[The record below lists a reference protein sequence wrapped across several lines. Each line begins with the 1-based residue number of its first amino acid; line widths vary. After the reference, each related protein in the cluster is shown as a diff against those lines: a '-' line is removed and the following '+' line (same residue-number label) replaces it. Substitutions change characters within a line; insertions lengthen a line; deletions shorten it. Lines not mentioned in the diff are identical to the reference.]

1 MNRLKVA
8 IVYNDV
14 SQSSCG
20 EEGKA
25 EAGVLEEVQAV
36 YKALL
41 ELGHNITL
49 IPLFPPLEEARNS
62 IQLIKADV
70 IFNLF
75 EGFDSKQPETEAQ
88 VTDILFNTGLPCTGN
103 SGTSLSLALDKA
115 KTKELLKKQ
124 GIKTA
129 QFQVINPDNI
139 NTFKLN
145 YPCIVKPC
153 AEDASHG
160 ITEECV
166 VNDYIHLIKQIEK
179 LNRKFGSQII
189 VEEFL
194 NGREFNVLVIGNI
207 EYTVLPVSEIV
218 YSLPS
223 AKPKILTYDSKWEPG
238 SIYFKGTKSVCPA
251 DISETMKH
259 HMVEISTNA
268 CKLFGCRGYTRIDI
282 RLDKNEEVNIL
293 EINPNPD
300 ISPSSGAAKQAES
313 AGMKY
318 TSFIQN
324 ILNLA
329 MESN

>member
-41 ELGHNITL
+41 ELGHSVTL
-49 IPLFPPLEEARNS
+49 TPLFPPLEEARHR
-62 IQLIKADV
+62 IQLVKDDV

-75 EGFDSKQPETEAQ
+75 EGFDSRQPETEAQ
-88 VTDILFNTGLPCTGN
+88 VTEILFNTGLPCTGN
-103 SGTSLSLALDKA
+103 SGASLLLALDKA
-115 KTKELLKKQ
+115 RTKELLKKQ
-124 GIKTA
+124 GIKTP
-129 QFQVINPDNI
+129 QFQIINPDNL
-139 NTFKLN
+139 NTFRLN

-166 VNDYIHLIKQIEK
+166 VNDYISLVKQIDK
-179 LNRKFGSQII
+179 LNRKFACKTI

-194 NGREFNVLVIGNI
+194 EGREFNVLVMGNKQH
-207 EYTVLPVSEIV
+207 TVLPISEIV

-223 AKPKILTYDSKWEPG
+223 SKPRILTYDSKWEPG

-251 DISETMKH
+251 DINEDMKH
-259 HMVEISTNA
+259 HMIELSTNA
-268 CKLFGCRGYTRIDI
+268 YKLLGCRGYTRIDI
-282 RLDKNEEVNIL
+282 RLDKHEEVNIL

-318 TSFIQN
+318 SRFIQC